1 MSQPTTTEDVSK
13 TTTTANQ
20 EVVHDKVTA
29 PIEDKPNPC
38 DETKEEASEQPN
50 VAETG
55 GDATKLDKESP
66 AKEEE
71 HKSPLKEDKKQADA
85 ATTEEKPSEKQQQL
99 SGEEVARKRPFSEI
113 TKERDEKEVK
123 SDAADPSEKRP
134 KIVAAEATDAK
145 PEQADK
151 SSEVVEEKKDWLSVV
166 LFFIFC

>member
-13 TTTTANQ
+13 TTTVNQ
-20 EVVHDKVTA
+20 AEEVVHEKATA

-50 VAETG
+50 IVETG
-55 GDATKLDKESP
+55 EDATKLDKESP
-66 AKEEE
+66 AKAEE

-85 ATTEEKPSEKQQQL
+85 ATTEEKPSEQQQQL
-99 SGEEVARKRPFSEI
+99 SGEEIARKRPFSEI

-123 SDAADPSEKRP
+123 SVRQDPSEKRP

-145 PEQADK
+145 PEQVDK
-151 SSEVVEEKKDWLSVV
+151 SDEVVQEKKD
-166 LFFIFC
+166 

>member
-13 TTTTANQ
+13 TTTANQ
-20 EVVHDKVTA
+20 EVVHEKATA

-55 GDATKLDKESP
+55 GDAAKLDKESP
-66 AKEEE
+66 AKAEE
-71 HKSPLKEDKKQADA
+71 HKSPLKEDKKLADA
-85 ATTEEKPSEKQQQL
+85 ATTEEKPSEQQQQL

-123 SDAADPSEKRP
+123 TDAADPSEKRP
-134 KIVAAEATDAK
+134 KIVAAETTDAK
-145 PEQADK
+145 PSEQADK
-151 SSEVVEEKKDWLSVV
+151 CDEVVEEKKD
-166 LFFIFC
+166 